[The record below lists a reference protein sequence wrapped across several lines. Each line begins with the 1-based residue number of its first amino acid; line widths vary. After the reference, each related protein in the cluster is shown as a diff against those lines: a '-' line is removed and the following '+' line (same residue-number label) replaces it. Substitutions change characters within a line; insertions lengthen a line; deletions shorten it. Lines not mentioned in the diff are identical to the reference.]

1 MAKMRRIFGIM
12 ALSAGMACAQS
23 APARPTT
30 VPVDQPDAQRTK
42 EEISNLLDHYPPAL
56 RGVLALDHSLL
67 TNQAYLAPYPAL
79 SNYLVAHPEVS
90 RNASFYVG
98 DGLGRNRFGFQ
109 ESEPPSVQ
117 LWRSFMD
124 GLAIF
129 LGFGMAIGLIV
140 WLIRTIIDYRR
151 WNRLAK
157 VQTDAHTRILDR
169 FSDNEELLAYIQ
181 SPAGARFLQ
190 SSPITLD
197 AAPRSIGAPLGRI
210 LWSMQAGFVLAAGG
224 FGLESASSR
233 VSGEAS
239 QPLVV
244 LGTLGIAL
252 GIGFVISAIASYVIS
267 WRLGLI
273 ERSRSAVAQETRID

>member
-23 APARPTT
+23 APARPTP

-42 EEISNLLDHYPPAL
+42 EELSNLLDHYPPAL

-67 TNQAYLAPYPAL
+67 TNQAYLAPYPSL

-98 DGLGRNRFGFQ
+98 DGLSRNRFAMDN
-109 ESEPPSVQ
+109 ESPSVG
-117 LWRSFMD
+117 LWRSLMD

-169 FSDNEELLAYIQ
+169 FTDNE
-181 SPAGARFLQ
+181 
-190 SSPITLD
+190 
-197 AAPRSIGAPLGRI
+197 
-210 LWSMQAGFVLAAGG
+210 
-224 FGLESASSR
+224 
-233 VSGEAS
+233 
-239 QPLVV
+239 
-244 LGTLGIAL
+244 
-252 GIGFVISAIASYVIS
+252 
-267 WRLGLI
+267 
-273 ERSRSAVAQETRID
+273 